1 MNAISFINKFYLIL
15 SYYYTDRIQPITK
28 FIFGINSFISLGI
41 LIYEYLYGYTFDSSL
56 LLSIVNI
63 IIYYFIFYELINL
76 IFLRNEDVSSI
87 KNYYKQR
94 YIEIILAFFVIILI
108 IFDKY
113 FLSYFKKLEY
123 TSEMVILTYLSIAQV
138 IILFNNVLHFS
149 RYVSNIKYR
158 RIKPSLIFLISFLF
172 IIFIGILMLASPKTH
187 NKTIS
192 LIDIIFVVVSATCV
206 TGLSPI
212 DIGLDLNLG
221 GQMIILFLIQ
231 IGGLGL
237 MTLTSFF
244 SYYLA
249 GQVSLTNQ
257 MVMKELFSE
266 ISLEKVKKHLK
277 DITLYTFII
286 ETLGA
291 VFLYFAIPDSIIPKD
306 KSKLFYAIFHSI
318 SAFCNAGFSLFP
330 DSLYSLSKI
339 SQTGVYIIMIL
350 IILGGIGFSVISDLF
365 NKFSNKKHKIS
376 LTSKIVLISNLIIWS
391 ISFLI
396 FLFFRYYYNFNFD
409 SKETLLNSLFFA
421 ITPRTAGFNI
431 LPYNV
436 YPLPLIFFTFLL
448 MWIGASPVSTGGGIK
463 TTTITIALF
472 HIISLLTGKKNV
484 EIFNRNISSDTIIR
498 SYTNVLLSLMA
509 IFAAIFLLSIFEK
522 HDFLKIT
529 FEVVSAYGTVGLSL
543 GITSELTNISKI
555 IISLI
560 MLTGRIGILSLLLAI
575 IPRAKEIKYEYP
587 REYVIVG

>member
-1 MNAISFINKFYLIL
+1 MNKLYSVL
-15 SYYYTDRIQPITK
+15 SYYYTDKIQPITK
-28 FIFGINSFISLGI
+28 LIFGINSFLSLAI
-41 LIYEYLYGYTFDSSL
+41 LISEYLYGYIFDSTTL
-56 LLSIVNI
+56 LKIVNI
-63 IIYYFIFYELINL
+63 IIYYFIFYEVINL
-76 IFLRNEDVSSI
+76 IFLRNEDITSFGI
-87 KNYYKQR
+87 YYKQR
-94 YIEIILAFFVIILI
+94 FIEVILAFFVIILI
-108 IFDKY
+108 IFDKF
-113 FLSYFKKLEY
+113 FLVYILKLEY
-123 TSEMVILTYLSIAQV
+123 TSEVLILTYLSFAQI

-158 RIKPSLIFLISFLF
+158 KIKPSLVFLISFLF

-187 NKTIS
+187 NKPIP
-192 LIDIIFVVVSATCV
+192 LVDIIFVVVSATCV
-206 TGLSPI
+206 TGLSSI
-212 DIGLDLNLG
+212 DIGTDLNLG
-221 GQMIILFLIQ
+221 GQLIILFLIQ
-231 IGGLGL
+231 VGGLGL

-257 MVMKELFSE
+257 IVMRELFSE
-266 ISLEKVKKHLK
+266 ISLEKVKKNLK
-277 DITLYTFII
+277 DITLFTFVI

-291 VFLYFAIPDSIIPKD
+291 FFLYLTIPDHIIPEG
-306 KSKLFYAIFHSI
+306 KSKFFYAVFHSI

-339 SQTGVYIIMIL
+339 SYSSIYIIMIL

-365 NKFSNKKHKIS
+365 NKVRNKKHKIS
-376 LTSKIVLISNLIIWS
+376 LTTKIVLSSNMIIWVV
-391 ISFLI
+391 SFII
-396 FLFFRYYYNFNFD
+396 FLFFKYYYNFQL
-409 SKETLLNSLFFA
+409 STKETVLNSLFFA

-431 LPYNV
+431 LPYNI

-484 EIFNRNISSDTIIR
+484 EIFNRTISNDTIIR
-498 SYTNVLLSLMA
+498 SYTNVLLSLIT
-509 IFAAIFLLSIFEK
+509 IFIGIFLLSIFEK

-555 IISLI
+555 VISLI

-575 IPRAKEIKYEYP
+575 IPRAKEKKYEYP
-587 REYVIVG
+587 KEYVIVG